1 MGAVGEAAFVGD
13 GGDGPCA
20 IARIGEHPV
29 GARNALPEHEF
40 RERGARGLEQ
50 PVHVSRCHAMARCNR
65 GHVERGAREIRHD
78 VIVPLPGAVHQ
89 QAP

>member
-40 RERGARGLEQ
+40 RERGARGLE
-50 PVHVSRCHAMARCNR
+50 
-65 GHVERGAREIRHD
+65 
-78 VIVPLPGAVHQ
+78 
-89 QAP
+89 